1 MANRGSD
8 NFHSS
13 IQVPGQAQMRREDL
27 LNQPSDIHNQS
38 QATNLLQEVT
48 TISIKLKNRIHCEFY
63 YCFQTGTQVKNMA
76 QGAAGSA
83 VNIARGAATGAAN
96 MAQGAADAV
105 KNTLGMNPPHNTSS
119 DNYLNQRGTIN
130 FDDDFPTSTT
140 TLPGNTNYPIN
151 PHNPNTGI

>member
-1 MANRGSD
+1 MANQGSD

-38 QATNLLQEVT
+38 QSQATNLLQE
-48 TISIKLKNRIHCEFY
+48 
-63 YCFQTGTQVKNMA
+63 TGTQVKNMA

-105 KNTLGMNPPHNTSS
+105 KNTLGMNPPHNTSNTS
-119 DNYLNQRGTIN
+119 SGNYLNQPGTIN

>member
-1 MANRGSD
+1 MAHQGSD

-38 QATNLLQEVT
+38 QSPNLLQE
-48 TISIKLKNRIHCEFY
+48 
-63 YCFQTGTQVKNMA
+63 TGTQVKNMA

-83 VNIARGAATGAAN
+83 VNMARGAATGAAN
-96 MAQGAADAV
+96 MAHNAADAV
-105 KNTLGMNPPHNTSS
+105 KNTLGMNHPHNTSNISS
-119 DNYLNQRGTIN
+119 DNYLNQPGTIN

-140 TLPGNTNYPIN
+140 TLPANTNYPVN

>member
-38 QATNLLQEVT
+38 QATNLLQE
-48 TISIKLKNRIHCEFY
+48 
-63 YCFQTGTQVKNMA
+63 TGTQVKNMA

-119 DNYLNQRGTIN
+119 DNYLNQPGTIN